1 MRVRSWDPTSHQL
14 FSGLAFDRAGKP
26 LEAMTAFQE
35 AIRLNSNSGEAH
47 LNLGKT
53 EFAIGRVNEA
63 ITELQEALRLN
74 PGSTQA
80 KRLLS
85 QAYRRAGDVEN
96 AAKFAEASSEAPAA
110 PEVDLLGDFFLPQ
123 WQVRPVT

>member
-1 MRVRSWDPTSHQL
+1 M
-14 FSGLAFDRAGKP
+14 
-26 LEAMTAFQE
+26 
-35 AIRLNSNSGEAH
+35 NSNSGEAH

-63 ITELQEALRLN
+63 ITELQEAIRLN
-74 PGSTQA
+74 PGSTPA

-110 PEVDLLGDFFLPQ
+110 PEGDLLGDFFLPQ
-123 WQVRPVT
+123 WQVPPSDLGK